1 MIEINLSKQQTLNA
15 DPKAIQHINFTGN
28 LEQQVTIFYII
39 GKAKKLTLKI
49 SLNVLADSNKKMSG
63 SGTTTLTISNE
74 EMTVVI
80 KIVKILEESGLL
92 IKALVK
98 Q

>member
-1 MIEINLSKQQTLNA
+1 
-15 DPKAIQHINFTGN
+15 
-28 LEQQVTIFYII
+28 
-39 GKAKKLTLKI
+39 
-49 SLNVLADSNKKMSG
+49 MSG

-74 EMTVVI
+74 EMTVII